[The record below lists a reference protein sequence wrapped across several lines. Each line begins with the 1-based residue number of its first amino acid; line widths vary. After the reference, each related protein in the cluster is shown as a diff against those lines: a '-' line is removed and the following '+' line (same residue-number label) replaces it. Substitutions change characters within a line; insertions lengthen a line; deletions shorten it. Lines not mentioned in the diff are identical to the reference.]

1 MVQHVLPS
9 MWRLK
14 RKWNLLQLYWL
25 QTIKVITVE
34 FYLLNCFLICEQQDT
49 RLPSSLIFPDH
60 SDLDQDQALKK
71 IAINENNKIH
81 YL

>member
-1 MVQHVLPS
+1 M
-9 MWRLK
+9 
-14 RKWNLLQLYWL
+14 
-25 QTIKVITVE
+25 VE
-34 FYLLNCFLICEQQDT
+34 FYLLNCFLICERQDT